1 MKFLKNNILLI
12 LMAAGI
18 VFVVVA
24 AFTAPPIPPQE
35 HVQIAANAEQATPE
49 ERTQPPEKTPDA
61 LIKQGEAI
69 QLPAPIEGVVVHDY
83 NQPQTLPSEP
93 VKIIKQN
100 GQEITINAEIADTAQ
115 KTSVGLMFRHS
126 VPDGTGMLFLFEEI
140 TEHSFWM
147 KNTFVPLDILFIDAD
162 KKISRIHKMAEPYK
176 LDAIPSGGKVLS
188 VLEIGGGQADKLGI
202 AVGDRVE
209 NARLDIFREQ
219 ALDIPEFEDEA
230 E

>member
-12 LMAAGI
+12 LMAAGV

-24 AFTAPPIPPQE
+24 AFTAPPMPPQE
-35 HVQIAANAEQATPE
+35 PVQVASNTEKAEPEVVQI
-49 ERTQPPEKTPDA
+49 PEKTPDA
-61 LIKQGEAI
+61 QIKHGEAI
-69 QLPAPIEGVVVHDY
+69 QLPAPIEGVVVQDY
-83 NQPQTLPSEP
+83 NQPQMLPSEP

-100 GQEITINAEIADTAQ
+100 GQEITINAEIADTPQ
-115 KTSVGLMFRHS
+115 KTSVGLMFRHD

-162 KKISRIHKMAEPYK
+162 KKITRIHKMAEPYK

-202 AVGDRVE
+202 TVGDRVE
-209 NARLDIFREQ
+209 NARLDLSRQQ
-219 ALDIPEFEDEA
+219 ALEIPEFEVEA
-230 E
+230 Q